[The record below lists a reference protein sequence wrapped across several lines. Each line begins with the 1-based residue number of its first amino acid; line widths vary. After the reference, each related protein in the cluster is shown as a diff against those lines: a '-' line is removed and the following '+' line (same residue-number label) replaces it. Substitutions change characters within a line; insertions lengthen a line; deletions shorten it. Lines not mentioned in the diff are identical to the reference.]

1 MRNKVIIFLLV
12 LLMINIY
19 FWPTYEETIY
29 IDEDV
34 TISKAFNITLTGEVS
49 YPGIYTFYS
58 EVLLKEVI
66 EYAGGITRDADI
78 SKINYNELIKTEK
91 TINIKSYEIDDSI
104 VVDVYNLNEISK
116 KELLDLVGIIKGLTL
131 NRAINIIL
139 YRQQEGL
146 FESREDL
153 LKVKE
158 IGPKTYEQIKDYF
171 KV

>member
-29 IDEDV
+29 IDEGV
-34 TISKAFNITLTGEVS
+34 NVGKAFNITLTGEVS

-66 EYAGGITRDADI
+66 EYAGGITRDADS

-91 TINIKSYEIDDSI
+91 TINIKSYEIDDSV
-104 VVDVYNLNEISK
+104 VVDIYNLNEISK

-146 FESREDL
+146 FESVEDL

-158 IGPKTYEQIKDYF
+158 IGPKTYEQIKEYF